1 MLAELGRF
9 DQARSLL
16 GETIAQ
22 LNERGLA
29 LYAAYSMGAAWRIE
43 LLAGDDIAAERVSRQ
58 GCEELERLG
67 EHAWL
72 STHAC
77 QLADALYALGRYEE
91 AEQWALRGLALGS
104 KDDLATQHSGLRVRS
119 RLLARS
125 GDLSAAFAL
134 AEEVNRLSETS
145 DDPIDP
151 GDAALNLAEILYLT
165 GDPARAEEM
174 TARAI
179 DWYQRKE
186 ATAYVARARRLAA
199 RWTAESLTPH
209 HDARST

>member
-1 MLAELGRF
+1 MF
-9 DQARSLL
+9 
-16 GETIAQ
+16 
-22 LNERGLA
+22 
-29 LYAAYSMGAAWRIE
+29 AAYSMGAAWRIE

-67 EHAWL
+67 EHSWL
-72 STHAC
+72 STQAC

-91 AEQWALRGLALGS
+91 ADQWARRGLELGS
-104 KDDLATQHSGLRVRS
+104 RMTSRPSTSGLRVRS

-125 GDLSAAFAL
+125 GDLDAAFAL
-134 AEEVNRLSETS
+134 AEEVNRLSSTS

-174 TARAI
+174 TERAI
-179 DWYQRKE
+179 GWYQRKE

-199 RWTAESLTPH
+199 MWTAESPTP
-209 HDARST
+209 